1 MQVKC
6 KLFFICFTFYV
17 IFRIFAPRNQ
27 YHKAMNNI
35 LRLKEVLK
43 EKGVTGK
50 ELAQRLGMTE
60 TSISRMLNG
69 LQYPKIETLLNIATA
84 LNVDIR
90 DLFKSTANTTATP
103 IYMTNDKGD
112 FVECGAL
119 YLQPQSTSPERLQE

>member
-1 MQVKC
+1 M
-6 KLFFICFTFYV
+6 FY
-17 IFRIFAPRNQ
+17 ILCYFSYLCPRNQ

-119 YLQPQSTSPERLQE
+119 YSQPQSTPPERLQE

>member
-1 MQVKC
+1 MV
-6 KLFFICFTFYV
+6 
-17 IFRIFAPRNQ
+17 
-27 YHKAMNNI
+27 NI

-90 DLFKSTANTTATP
+90 DLFNSTANTTATP
-103 IYMTNDKGD
+103 LYIKNEVGD

-119 YLQPQSTSPERLQE
+119 YLQPQCTSPESLQE

>member
-1 MQVKC
+1 
-6 KLFFICFTFYV
+6 
-17 IFRIFAPRNQ
+17 
-27 YHKAMNNI
+27 MNNI

-90 DLFKSTANTTATP
+90 DLFNSTTTATP
-103 IYMTNDKGD
+103 LYIKNDKGD

-119 YLQPQSTSPERLQE
+119 YSQPQSTSPESLQE

>member
-1 MQVKC
+1 
-6 KLFFICFTFYV
+6 
-17 IFRIFAPRNQ
+17 
-27 YHKAMNNI
+27 MNNI

-103 IYMTNDKGD
+103 LYIKNDKGD